1 MPVPDVDNVALR
13 EACAASLY
21 GFDSRYRHDDA
32 FEGALA
38 AICAWAVTIDAY
50 DDASVDVFTGDDVLT
65 VSGRAR
71 PRVTLDEI
79 STVVSGDPDRM
90 FHSLTSL
97 GRVVADPAAG
107 VEPADPPPRSWA
119 GATLLTPHGVV
130 LGSLNLWAV
139 APLTTGDGARTR
151 LPLLARAAMHVL
163 DERQRIVSRRAVPA
177 AGPRVVVE
185 RRSGPRRAPGFA
197 G

>member
-21 GFDSRYRHDDA
+21 GFNSRYRHDDA
-32 FEGALA
+32 FDLALA
-38 AICAWAVTIDAY
+38 SICAWAVTIDRY

-71 PRVTLDEI
+71 PRAALDEI
-79 STVVSGDPDRM
+79 SAVVSGDPDQM

-97 GRVVADPAAG
+97 GRPGAAPVVSGDPAA
-107 VEPADPPPRSWA
+107 PPSRAWA

-130 LGSLNLWAV
+130 LGSLNLWADDPV
-139 APLTTGDGARTR
+139 TPGGSARGR

-163 DERQRIVSRRAVPA
+163 DERQRIVARRAVPA

-185 RRSGPRRAPGFA
+185 RRAPRRAPGRS